1 MSEQLP
7 ATCDNCG
14 KVFNVKFREKKHP
27 GKIIE
32 TYFRC
37 PRCKKKYFCFAKDEK
52 VRELQELIK
61 REESPFK
68 RVAMQREINERMN
81 KLKER
86 LT

>member
-7 ATCDNCG
+7 ATCDHCG

-27 GKIIE
+27 GKVIE

-37 PRCKKKYFCFAKDEK
+37 PSCKKKYFCFAKDEK

-68 RVAMQREINERMN
+68 RVTLQRKINERMN